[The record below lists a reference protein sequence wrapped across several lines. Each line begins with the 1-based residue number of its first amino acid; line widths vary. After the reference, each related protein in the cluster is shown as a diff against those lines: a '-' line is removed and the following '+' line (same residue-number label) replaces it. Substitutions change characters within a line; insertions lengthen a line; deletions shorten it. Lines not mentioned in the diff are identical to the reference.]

1 MSNHRRRQRAC
12 CKRISNAFRA
22 WSQRNAEEHK
32 FTNLYSAAS
41 EDNIKRLDIVN
52 RSNFMIA
59 ILIFIISNFFHQV
72 GNLNHLID
80 NEKYALVICHWVVTT
95 VLFILVGC
103 YYRTN
108 RKHIWMY
115 EAILIIVLFRNIE
128 PLFEFKEPRVTMY
141 DTSDQKWYFQHSI
154 Q

>member
-12 CKRISNAFRA
+12 CKRILNTCKALHE
-22 WSQRNAEEHK
+22 RNAEEHK
-32 FTNLYSAAS
+32 FTKLYSAAS
-41 EDNIKRLDIVN
+41 EDKIKRLDIVN

-59 ILIFIISNFFHQV
+59 ILTFIISNFVHQV
-72 GNLNHLID
+72 GNFNHLIE
-80 NEKYALVICHWVVTT
+80 NEKYALIICHWVVTT
-95 VLFILVGC
+95 VLLILVGC

-128 PLFEFKEPRVTMY
+128 PLFEL
-141 DTSDQKWYFQHSI
+141 
-154 Q
+154 